1 MFDENRA
8 IERLLAG
15 ESGIAEKI
23 VNQFEAAVYQYCLYF
38 LGSKRG
44 AEEAVTEV
52 FVRLFSQLGPELTD
66 GSLWEWIM
74 RIAVNVCGDMQRRY
88 RSRKDRPDDFDKQLR
103 LALQRLVR
111 QQRTIVLLS
120 DLVGMKQ
127 AEIAAILEL
136 DEKAVCQRLARARNN
151 LCDFLIQAGTDLAG
165 SKLPHG
171 RDRHSQHYRELCSRH
186 VDDNLEDEEKKELLN
201 HIQECEICSAYLQD
215 LTRVGRELAHM
226 RDIAMPESL
235 KESIMTAVHTQTE
248 KAQEGMRRRRLYPV
262 YTLVAIALV
271 VVMLLWSGSLGG
283 LLVDSDGTYE
293 KVVTAT
299 GSGTRLTARKGFEF
313 GQGEIPE
320 NVLANSYSFAIAAV
334 GGEGLPELSSEAKV
348 IATDEEG
355 RTYYELD
362 SDLASVER
370 LTQMLENVKYET
382 MPIYDNQ
389 IIISGAAKCGLLVT
403 APGM

>member
-15 ESGIAEKI
+15 EAGVAEKI

-66 GSLWEWIM
+66 GSLREWIM
-74 RIAVNVCGDMQRRY
+74 RIAVNVCGDMQRKY
-88 RSRKDRPDDFDKQLR
+88 RSRKERPEEFEKQLR
-103 LALQRLVR
+103 MALQRLVR

-120 DLVGMKQ
+120 DLVGMTQ
-127 AEIAAILEL
+127 SEIASILEL

-151 LCDFLIQAGTDLAG
+151 LCEFLIQAGTDLAG

-171 RDRHSQHYRELCSRH
+171 RDRHSQYYRELCSRH

-201 HIQECEICSAYLQD
+201 HIQECESCSAYLQD
-215 LTRVGRELAHM
+215 LTRIGRELAHM
-226 RDIAMPESL
+226 RDIAMPDSL
-235 KESIMTAVHTQTE
+235 KENIMTAVDTQTE
-248 KAQEGMRRRRLYPV
+248 KAREGMRRRRLYPV
-262 YTLVAIALV
+262 FTLVAVAVI
-271 VVMLLWSGSLGG
+271 VVMLLCSGSLGG
-283 LLVDSDGTYE
+283 LLVDSDDAYE
-293 KVVTAT
+293 KVVEET
-299 GSGTRLTARKGFEF
+299 GSGTRLTAQNELEF
-313 GQGEIPE
+313 GGDEIPE
-320 NVLANSYSFAIAAV
+320 NVLTNSYLFAIAAV
-334 GGEGLPELSSEAKV
+334 GGEGLPELSTEAKV
-348 IATDEEG
+348 IATDESG

-389 IIISGAAKCGLLVT
+389 IVISGTAKCGLLVII
-403 APGM
+403 PE